1 MYFYIGINGLN
12 VLLST
17 IFFKEK
23 TPALEG
29 EKSENQDYDWKTFKK
44 ELKGLLTDKKF
55 LHFCAIIA
63 FGRGVL
69 LMVFGNFNIYFTELN
84 FS

>member
-29 EKSENQDYDWKTFKK
+29 EKSEN
-44 ELKGLLTDKKF
+44 
-55 LHFCAIIA
+55 
-63 FGRGVL
+63 
-69 LMVFGNFNIYFTELN
+69 
-84 FS
+84 